1 MVAIRRLK
9 TAGNV
14 RQALAW
20 VFRQVEAG
28 TMDPNTA
35 RVLIY
40 CSATLA
46 TLIRDSDLEAR
57 VEVLEADQA
66 KRSGR

>member
-28 TMDPNTA
+28 ALDPNTA

-46 TLIRDSDLEAR
+46 AIIRDSDLEAR
-57 VEVLEADQA
+57 IEALEATQQ
-66 KRSGR
+66 KRRSP